1 MTDFPEDAAGAIRR
15 AKAIVESALGYFS
28 YTLEVL
34 SVRKTDSESWAIHVS
49 ARPTVVLQ
57 TLRQAEI
64 HKEFDVIL
72 RRSGAEEMIPV
83 YPKEDSRN
91 AELP

>member
-34 SVRKTDSESWAIHVS
+34 SVRKTDATTWEVHVS
-49 ARPTVVLQ
+49 ARPLAVLQ
-57 TLRQAEI
+57 SLHQGERP
-64 HKEFDVIL
+64 KEFNVML
-72 RRSGAEEMIPV
+72 RESGAEEMIPV
-83 YPKEDSRN
+83 YLNEGGQN
-91 AELP
+91 A